1 MQYVTIKLDVD
12 TVLSEDGN
20 FDTLIW
26 FGDDT
31 DDPKVISHTIDDM
44 IQSMLKD
51 YQYPSGRFND
61 DDATALKLLLSAF
74 ENNVHMAVDAARFM
88 LDKKT

>member
-1 MQYVTIKLDVD
+1 MKYVTIKLDVD

-20 FDTLIW
+20 FDILVW
-26 FGDDT
+26 FGDDS
-31 DDPKVISHTIDDM
+31 DEPKVINHNIDDM

-51 YQYPSGRFND
+51 YQYPDGSFND
-61 DDATALKLLLSAF
+61 VDATTLRLLLSAF

-88 LDKKT
+88 LDRKV